1 MLFAAITAVAGS
13 SVGVAQAA
21 TLDEIKKRGYLLVAT
36 EGVPETV
43 GEVIAVMRTPSA
55 EGRTMLVVTH
65 EMQFARE
72 TADEIVFID
81 RGRIVEKSAPQLFFA
96 SPQTE
101 RARQFLQRYSV
112 R

>member
-1 MLFAAITAVAGS
+1 
-13 SVGVAQAA
+13 
-21 TLDEIKKRGYLLVAT
+21 
-36 EGVPETV
+36 
-43 GEVIAVMRTPSA
+43 
-55 EGRTMLVVTH
+55 MLVVTH

-96 SPQTE
+96 CPQTE